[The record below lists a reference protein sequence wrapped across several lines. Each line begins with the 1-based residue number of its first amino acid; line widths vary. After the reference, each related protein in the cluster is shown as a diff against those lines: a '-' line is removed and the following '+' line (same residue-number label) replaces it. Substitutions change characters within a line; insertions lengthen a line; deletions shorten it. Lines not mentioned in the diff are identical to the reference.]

1 MRSISNYKEL
11 FENIEPEF
19 MAGSI
24 SISRRE
30 NPNILLVLYSL
41 SRWEIALRLIIVA
54 VFSLLSFLIGN
65 DKMLVFVNLILIS
78 IVLLMI
84 WSFLVSRSITTI
96 VDRESESM
104 YIKKHGLFGS
114 EINSSLRI
122 VAVSNVKGAVMK
134 GRRHRNRR
142 VYYETLLD
150 CDYSRRIPL
159 TGRYLTVDECR
170 MCVKTINKFLKTT
183 DAANENYKETK

>member
-1 MRSISNYKEL
+1 MRSISNYKKL
-11 FENIEPEF
+11 FEDIEPEF

-30 NPNILLVLYSL
+30 NPNMLLVLYSP
-41 SRWEIALRLIIVA
+41 SRWEIALRLIVVA
-54 VFSLLSFLIGN
+54 VFSLLTLLIGN

-96 VDRESESM
+96 VDPESESM

-114 EINSSLRI
+114 EINSSLKV

-134 GRRHRNRR
+134 GRRYRYRTH
-142 VYYETLLD
+142 YEALLD
-150 CDYSRRIPL
+150 CGYSRRVPL

-170 MCVKTINKFLKTT
+170 MCVKTINRFLKTT
-183 DAANENYKETK
+183 DAVDENYKETK